1 MDNLEEIYSKQRA
14 GDNWILK
21 GDVNT
26 KIFHQFVNGRRRKN
40 NIAYLKTDNGEIR
53 GQKDITAHVVEFYK
67 KLFGHNDACS
77 LRLGD
82 NFWPS
87 SLTLDEEDKAD
98 LIKTFELEEIKSILM
113 EMECS
118 ALGPDGFGA
127 NFYKNFWELIKGD
140 VIAMFQDFWA
150 GLLDI
155 KRINYGVI
163 TLVPKLKEAN
173 TIKQFRPICLLN
185 VGYKWF
191 TKVLTNR
198 LVPIAQKRIRKNQTS
213 FVKGKNILEGVVV
226 LHEVLHEMRKSKR
239 RGLIL
244 KINFE
249 KAYDRVR

>member
-1 MDNLEEIYSKQRA
+1 M
-14 GDNWILK
+14 
-21 GDVNT
+21 
-26 KIFHQFVNGRRRKN
+26 
-40 NIAYLKTDNGEIR
+40 R
-53 GQKDITAHVVEFYK
+53 GCLD
-67 KLFGHNDACS
+67 FGHNDACS

-98 LIKTFELEEIKSILM
+98 LIKAFELEEIKSVMM
-113 EMECS
+113 EMKECS
-118 ALGPDGFGA
+118 APGLDGFGA
-127 NFYKNFWELIKGD
+127 IFYKNFRVLIKED
-140 VIAMFQDFWA
+140 VFVMFQDFWA

-155 KRINYGVI
+155 KRLKYGVI

-185 VGYKWF
+185 VGYKLF

-198 LVPIAQKRIRKNQTS
+198 VVPIAQKYIGKNQTG
-213 FVKGKNILEGVVV
+213 FVKGRNILEGVVV

-244 KINFE
+244 KIDFE
-249 KAYDRVR
+249 KAYDRVRWDFLEKIMEGRGFPPQWIH